1 MASQV
6 DICNSALSLLGDD
19 IDLVSITDNTKQ
31 GKYCKLAWDSC
42 VESILRA
49 YPWGFA
55 VKRYS
60 LAKTTETPVFGYGNI
75 FVYPSDCL
83 RIVKIDGNWSYTVE
97 GNRIYS
103 EADTFNFWGIYK
115 VKDTSIFSSDFVRCL
130 IYLLASEICLPIC
143 GRDDLKKQLYEQYMV
158 LVEQAKTSNSFES
171 SPRSY
176 TVHGLIDSREIGA
189 W

>member
-55 VKRYS
+55 VK
-60 LAKTTETPVFGYGNI
+60 K
-75 FVYPSDCL
+75 
-83 RIVKIDGNWSYTVE
+83 
-97 GNRIYS
+97 
-103 EADTFNFWGIYK
+103 
-115 VKDTSIFSSDFVRCL
+115 
-130 IYLLASEICLPIC
+130 
-143 GRDDLKKQLYEQYMV
+143 
-158 LVEQAKTSNSFES
+158 
-171 SPRSY
+171 
-176 TVHGLIDSREIGA
+176 
-189 W
+189 